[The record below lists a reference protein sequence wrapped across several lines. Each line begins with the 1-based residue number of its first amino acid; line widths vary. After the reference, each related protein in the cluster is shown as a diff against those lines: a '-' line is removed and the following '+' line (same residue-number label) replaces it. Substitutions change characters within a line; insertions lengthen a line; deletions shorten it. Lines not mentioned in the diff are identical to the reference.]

1 MTPEKEPEQNA
12 KKGVQ
17 KQKTVVKEKKRNQS
31 AHGSDLS
38 SYDDEGGK
46 KRKKYKE
53 NIEDADEETEKIAKA
68 SWAHKQGLPSKP
80 GVLLNHAVQIQKH
93 ELDSINQMQMQD
105 GKVNARVK
113 TKGRF

>member
-1 MTPEKEPEQNA
+1 M
-12 KKGVQ
+12 
-17 KQKTVVKEKKRNQS
+17 
-31 AHGSDLS
+31 S

-80 GVLLNHAVQIQKH
+80 GVLLNHAVQI
-93 ELDSINQMQMQD
+93 
-105 GKVNARVK
+105 
-113 TKGRF
+113 